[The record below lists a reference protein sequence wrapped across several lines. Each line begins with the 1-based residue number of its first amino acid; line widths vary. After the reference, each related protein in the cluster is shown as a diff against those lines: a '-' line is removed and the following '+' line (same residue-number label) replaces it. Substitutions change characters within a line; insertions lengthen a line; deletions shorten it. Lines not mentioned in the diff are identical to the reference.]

1 MRALIAD
8 DDPTA
13 LLLLASVLE
22 GWGYQVV
29 TARDGIEAW
38 DLLRR
43 GDAPPLAILDWMMP
57 GLDGVEVC
65 RKVRQ
70 ASAAPYVYLIMLTAK
85 TGRQDIVRG
94 MEAGADDYV
103 AKPFDEHELEVRL
116 RAGRRIV
123 ELQEALRTQ
132 ATRDTLTG
140 AWNRGAILDILQ
152 REAVRSARADVPIGV
167 LMVDV
172 DDFKR
177 LNDTHGHLAG
187 DAVLRELASRMGGA
201 LRPYDAL
208 GRFGG
213 EEFLLVLPECDRS
226 STLSVAERIR
236 SGIAETPVATSMGNI
251 AVTASLGA
259 VVAQG
264 PNVEADNLIAIADE
278 ALYRA
283 KRGGRNRVE
292 VTLKSSVTSREFCR
306 NSS

>member
-1 MRALIAD
+1 MRVLIAD
-8 DDPTA
+8 DDPAA
-13 LLLLASVLE
+13 LLLLESVLE
-22 GWGYQVV
+22 DWGYEVM
-29 TARDGIEAW
+29 TARDGTEAW
-38 DLLRR
+38 DVLRR

-70 ASAAPYVYLIMLTAK
+70 ASEAPYVYLIMLTGK
-85 TGRQDIVRG
+85 TERHDIVRG
-94 MEAGADDYV
+94 MAAGADDYV
-103 AKPFDEHELEVRL
+103 AKPFDVHELEVRL
-116 RAGRRIV
+116 NAGRRIV
-123 ELQEALRTQ
+123 ELQEALRIQ
-132 ATRDTLTG
+132 ANRDALTG
-140 AWNRGAILDILQ
+140 LWNRGAVLEILQ
-152 REAVRSARADVPIGV
+152 RESARTARGNVPVGV
-167 LMVDV
+167 VMVDV
-172 DDFKR
+172 DHFKR
-177 LNDTHGHLAG
+177 VNDTHGHLAG